1 MFLIQL
7 IIPFISLLCF
17 DFKSRELKNDAKLH
31 STAKRKSE
39 NINRKEEAQLVKM
52 PRNVNEVKNYN
63 YFQRILDKADIIK
76 PLIIL
81 EWMSLILNYIKFIYN
96 YI

>member
-1 MFLIQL
+1 M
-7 IIPFISLLCF
+7 
-17 DFKSRELKNDAKLH
+17 KNDAELH

-39 NINRKEEAQLVKM
+39 NMNRKEEAQLVKM

-76 PLIIL
+76 PLNIL
-81 EWMSLILNYIKFIYN
+81 EWMSLILSYITFIYY